1 MRIWTLLHAPMIN
14 IGRRRP
20 VNRRG
25 RFTPTH
31 EFCCGKVV
39 LQVTSDDN
47 GVYLNVTGS
56 GSNPTWFNRAFNLG
70 GSLVFP
76 EWQAPGISYRIDYSY
91 YQQTACWP
99 LGSRIAPP
107 GSPLVPRF

>member
-1 MRIWTLLHAPMIN
+1 VFGQQETGAIKVYVDDANMTITN
-14 IGRRRP
+14 
-20 VNRRG
+20 V
-25 RFTPTH
+25 TQPTH